1 MSKRRSLA
9 AELCID
15 AILTALTLA
24 ATMFINIRLPISI
37 NGGLIHLGNVPL
49 VIAAI
54 VFGARRGALAGAFGM
69 GLFDLLSGWAVWAP
83 GTFIIRGIMGLTI
96 GKIAGFRS
104 GKNVGINVLAVTAG
118 GAVMVA
124 GYYVYEALLYGNWA
138 APVTSVPGNLVQ
150 LVTAYAIGI
159 PASLALKHVKLGKR
173 IG

>member
-1 MSKRRSLA
+1 
-9 AELCID
+9 
-15 AILTALTLA
+15 
-24 ATMFINIRLPISI
+24 MFINIRLPISI

-69 GLFDLLSGWAVWAP
+69 GLFDVLSGWAAWAP
-83 GTFIIRGIMGLTI
+83 GTFIIRGIMGFAI
-96 GKIAGFRS
+96 GKIAGLRS
-104 GKNVGINVLAVTAG
+104 EKNVGINVLAVTAG

-159 PASLALKHVKLGKR
+159 PASMVLKHVKLGER